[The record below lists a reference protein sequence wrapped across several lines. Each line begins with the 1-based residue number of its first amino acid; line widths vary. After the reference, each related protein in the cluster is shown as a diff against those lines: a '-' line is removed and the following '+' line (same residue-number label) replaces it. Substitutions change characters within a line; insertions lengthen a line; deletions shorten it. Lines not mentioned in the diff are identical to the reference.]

1 MRSRPA
7 LVFLTAVAWLFS
19 CGTAVA
25 STTATDTAAAQ
36 APATSDPPL
45 GADQIITSVQR
56 ALAWY
61 GQARVAMRSLNAT
74 TGSIFTRDDEQTALR
89 VLHRA
94 FDTARAE
101 AAVLAQRSGPRSEPE
116 QRRAADAAEVERAMQ
131 VEKQEIERLQ
141 RQLRVA
147 PRREH
152 PALQR
157 ELVAA
162 ANRLAL
168 QDARREMLT
177 KFDQLEHVARDV
189 GVDLERQIQALADAV
204 PELQSGGAAAAAPA
218 PVAPANA
225 PAGARATV
233 QRLVALQRNQQS
245 LDELA
250 EATHQ
255 LARSVE
261 ADTRAVTASLKPV
274 AARLRALSVDP
285 TAEGGSLTEGQ
296 RRFQELLARARIVGG
311 ILPPLRE
318 ESALLRRYAGDL
330 RGFRQTLDREIKDA
344 LGSLAVGLVGV
355 VIAIAVILVG
365 ATLWRIAA
373 RRYVRDPYRYRLVM
387 MARRAVVGL
396 GLALVVLFHFA
407 SELTAL
413 VTALGFAAAGIAFAL
428 QNVIL
433 AIAGYFSMMT
443 ADAGIRVGDRVSLQG
458 PFGYVQGEVDEI
470 GFVRIRLRELAGDP
484 LRPTGR
490 VVVFPNSVVFTGSFF
505 KHPGTPA
512 PVPTRRPPESQSA

>member
-1 MRSRPA
+1 
-7 LVFLTAVAWLFS
+7 VILTAAAWLFG

-25 STTATDTAAAQ
+25 STTAVDPVAAQ
-36 APATSDPPL
+36 AATASDPPL
-45 GADQIITSVQR
+45 SADQIIASVQR

-74 TGSIFTRDDEQTALR
+74 TGSIFTRDDEQTAVRILQ
-89 VLHRA
+89 RA
-94 FDTARAE
+94 FDSARA
-101 AAVLAQRSGPRSEPE
+101 AATVLAQHAGPRSGEPA
-116 QRRAADAAEVERAMQ
+116 QRRAVDSAAEVERAMQ

-157 ELVAA
+157 ELAA
-162 ANRLAL
+162 TANRLAL
-168 QDARREMLT
+168 QDARREMHA

-189 GVDLERQIQALADAV
+189 GVDLQHQIQALADAV
-204 PELQSGGAAAAAPA
+204 PELQSGGSSAAPA
-218 PVAPANA
+218 PVAPAN
-225 PAGARATV
+225 PPSGARAIV
-233 QRLVALQRNQQS
+233 QRLVALQRSQRS

-255 LARSVE
+255 LAQSVE
-261 ADTRAVTASLKPV
+261 TDTNAVTASLKPV

-296 RRFQELLARARIVGG
+296 RRFQELLARAKVVGG
-311 ILPPLRE
+311 ILPPLRDE
-318 ESALLRRYAGDL
+318 AALLRRYAGDL
-330 RGFRQTLDREIKDA
+330 RGWNQALNRDIKDA
-344 LGSLAVGLVGV
+344 LESLAVGLVGV
-355 VIAIAVILVG
+355 LIAIAVILVG

-387 MARRAVVGL
+387 MARRAVVGV
-396 GLALVVLFHFA
+396 GLALVVVFHFA

-470 GFVRIRLRELAGDP
+470 GLVRIRLRELAGDP